1 MEPDANERE
10 TVHKKPPWYVQAFL
24 WFYGFMWLNM
34 IFIAGLNSLRLGYI
48 DVDSV
53 SLFGALTAGLYVIFK
68 YLPRLLR

>member
-10 TVHKKPPWYVQAFL
+10 TVHKKPLWYVQAFL

>member
-1 MEPDANERE
+1 MEPNANERGS
-10 TVHKKPPWYVQAFL
+10 VHKKPPWYVQAFL

>member
-1 MEPDANERE
+1 MESLDQKPL
-10 TVHKKPPWYVQAFL
+10 HKKPPWYIQAFL
-24 WFYGFMWLNM
+24 WLYGFMWLNM

-53 SLFGALTAGLYVIFK
+53 SLFGAMTVGLYVIFK